1 MLIGKAARFALI
13 ATGVLAAV
21 SVAAAPADVITARQ
35 KNYKQIGKAFKAI
48 SDNLKTAP
56 DVKLIQANA
65 PVIANLAPKVSTW
78 FPAGTGKEAGVKTA
92 ALPAIWSQRA
102 EFDAD
107 AKKFAEAAAAFDG
120 VVKKGNIDE
129 IKVSAGALGK
139 TCKGCHDTFRER
151 ES

>member
-13 ATGVLAAV
+13 ATGALAAV

-48 SDNLKTAP
+48 SDNLKTTP

-65 PVIANLAPKVSTW
+65 PVIAKFAPKVSTW
-78 FPAGTGKEAGVKTA
+78 FPAGTGKETGVKTA
-92 ALPAIWSQRA
+92 ALPAVWSQRA

-107 AKKFAEAAAAFDG
+107 AKKFADAAAAFDG
-120 VVKKGNIDE
+120 VVKKGNLDE